1 MSELRSQL
9 IRLAHAKPELRKDL
23 LPLLENERH
32 AATTPQAA
40 KKLVETFLRDRGV
53 DFEKVTAKTIGF
65 EDLGRGSRIFV
76 KAFVLDTMN
85 PKNTEDLENIG
96 RKNGFSVEFAFGASR
111 RATTEPSPKNE
122 DTVTLTREGYKL
134 LAKLLDGF
142 EEPGPWGHVVSYAIA
157 GKPMEA
163 KHVKKVLA
171 DIDRDLDNWAFVSK
185 HHEWTAK
192 DKKNLTQAKGLLENN
207 MSK

>member
-1 MSELRSQL
+1 MTELRSKL

-23 LPLLENERH
+23 LPLLKR
-32 AATTPQAA
+32 AA
-40 KKLVETFLRDRGV
+40 D
-53 DFEKVTAKTIGF
+53 
-65 EDLGRGSRIFV
+65 
-76 KAFVLDTMN
+76 
-85 PKNTEDLENIG
+85 
-96 RKNGFSVEFAFGASR
+96 
-111 RATTEPSPKNE
+111 E

-163 KHVKKVLA
+163 RHVKKVVA

-207 MSK
+207 MGK